1 MHGHNPT
8 ELYFDQEK
16 MRPHLIESLRK
27 MEPSMFPVVKTQKRR
42 KETLKHITSL
52 IPKQLGD

>member
-16 MRPHLIESLRK
+16 MRFHLIESLRK
-27 MEPSMFPVVKTQKRR
+27 MEPSMFPVAKTQKRR
-42 KETLKHITSL
+42 KETLKHITSF
-52 IPKQLGD
+52 IPNQLGD

>member
-16 MRPHLIESLRK
+16 MRLHLIDGAINVSCGED
-27 MEPSMFPVVKTQKRR
+27 P
-42 KETLKHITSL
+42 KEEK
-52 IPKQLGD
+52 GDTETHN